1 MNKSDSTISL
11 LGAGILLST
20 LLAACSGNED
30 LTASSVKVTA
40 SLGKFSADTPVNLRT
55 IDGTLLGIGAVTADG
70 TSTITLP
77 PGYSGPVV
85 VEVLG
90 GNGVTYY
97 DEKSERE
104 VPFAKTLRAVM
115 PSVKTTV
122 GVTPL
127 TNAAVARLEAA
138 GSLAGATVENIQ
150 TANIKVGAVFG
161 LSDILLAPTPVTST
175 TGTTLDV
182 AKLEDKYALVL
193 AALAKTATGTY
204 SAADVADNL
213 ASDLKDDKLD
223 GLDGTGSTPAE
234 VLLAYDPSALAA
246 QYQDAAVV
254 YADPASLLMVQIQ
267 PLEITT
273 DVAKIVVGSNQ
284 DDVSA
289 AKAMFAVLRTSGLS
303 LLNANQDGL
312 PGRKATGHS
321 ADFTTIL
328 TTQMDS
334 LVRRL
339 GALSSTVNVFVDR
352 NLYVAGTNTLGF
364 VPGPAIYDSVAALA
378 RETGSVD
385 VAMKGL
391 GSFSYCWTDPAA
403 ATVSAVSCAIAGPDS
418 ADYSDPANVV
428 LKMLVLAV
436 TGTPGFN
443 SYSYIATRW
452 DLPVALINGVWHAN
466 GHLIA
471 TTGPAGYGSWVEN
484 RAQNTFDIDGT
495 LPLLAAVATAASGV
509 DTIHISAARTALAA
523 ANNFRY
529 ALTGSVSATDPVDSS
544 KFHTLFFNTGS
555 HFDLDETFVAT
566 TGNKMMAAEV
576 IGAVQTDSANFTGTV
591 DMGSFRANADGVDY
605 VPTSVVLNGVIRD
618 FGTGEILTGKLEA
631 FIGNYAAFLT
641 SLPLSIDNYR
651 QAGLIFIGT
660 VQQPS
665 QLLMRLVLAT
675 VHTGSAKD
683 SLSVS
688 YSFGN
693 KNTISGSLMSHDKSM
708 TATLTLSNQDGLQAG
723 ITTQHY
729 VAAPSISS
737 GAVTRYGSP
746 VATLNTRMGIIYYID
761 GFTESLM

>member
-1 MNKSDSTISL
+1 MNKNDSTISL
-11 LGAGILLST
+11 LGAGILLSA
-20 LLAACSGNED
+20 LLAACSGSED
-30 LTASSVKVTA
+30 LTTSSVKVTA
-40 SLGKFSADTPVNLRT
+40 SLGKFSVNTPVNLKK

-115 PSVKTTV
+115 PSVKATV

-127 TNAAVARLEAA
+127 TNAAVAGLEAA
-138 GSLAGATVENIQ
+138 GSLASATVGNIQ

-234 VLLAYDPSALAA
+234 VLLAYDPSTLAT
-246 QYQDAAVV
+246 QYQEAAVA

-273 DVAKIVVGSNQ
+273 NVSQIVVGSNQ
-284 DDVSA
+284 DDVSV
-289 AKAMFAVLRTSGLS
+289 AKAMFAVLRTTGLS
-303 LLNANQDGL
+303 MLNANQDGL

-364 VPGPAIYDSVAALA
+364 VSGPAIYDSVAALA
-378 RETGSVD
+378 RETGSID
-385 VAMKGL
+385 AAMKGL

-418 ADYSDPANVV
+418 ADFSNPANVM
-428 LKMLVLAV
+428 LKMVVFAV
-436 TGTPGFN
+436 TGTPGLN
-443 SYSYIATRW
+443 SYSYTATRW
-452 DLPVALINGVWHAN
+452 NLPVALTNGVWDVN

-471 TTGPAGYGSWVEN
+471 TTVQAGYGSWVED
-484 RAQNTFDIDGT
+484 RAQNTFAFDGT
-495 LPLLAAVATAASGV
+495 LPLLAVATTAASGM
-509 DTIHISAARTALAA
+509 DTIHISAARTALAT

-544 KFHTLFFNTGS
+544 KLQTLFFNTGS

-566 TGNKMMAAEV
+566 TGNKMIAAEL
-576 IGAVQTDSANFTGTV
+576 IGAVQTDSTNFTGTV
-591 DMGSFRANADGVDY
+591 DMGAFRANADGVDY

-618 FGTGEILTGKLEA
+618 FATGDILTGKLEA

-641 SLPLSIDNYR
+641 SLPVSIDNYR

-675 VHTGSAKD
+675 VHTGFATD

-693 KNTISGSLMSHDKSM
+693 KNTISGSLMSHDTSM
-708 TATLTLSNQDGLQAG
+708 TATLTLSNQDGLQVG
-723 ITTQHY
+723 IATQHY
-729 VAAPSISS
+729 AAAPSTSS

-746 VATLNTRMGIIYYID
+746 VATLNTTMGIIYYVD